1 MIKKLIYVIILP
13 LFIFCSQQSI
23 AKNVKNKK
31 TVQKVNIEKPSIFD
45 ESNKERSENLT
56 ISSDEIVK
64 EIERSLLF
72 DNESKE
78 RADFYNKKDI
88 RKSVFTL
95 EAGNKKNDDK
105 SKNKDKDKE
114 KKVDDSED
122 SNKQDKAI
130 AEVLIIDSKKDDID
144 LREKEKLAYNA
155 AIIGQYEVAIEL
167 YKKILEKEPDNQYV
181 KFAMAV
187 NYQNIRQFRQAK
199 SIYYQLLKSNPD
211 NNQEIINNLL
221 AIIIEE
227 NPRDASYILTRL
239 TVQNPTSAA
248 IMSQAALAFE
258 KIKDYNQAIYLLKKA
273 ITIDNNNIEYFYNLA
288 IIYDKNEDYD
298 NAISY
303 YMQTMRKITLLDN
316 NNYFNE
322 AKQIEA
328 RLSAIKEL
336 NQ

>member
-1 MIKKLIYVIILP
+1 MFKKLIYIIILP

-23 AKNVKNKK
+23 AKNVKNRK
-31 TVQKVNIEKPSIFD
+31 TVKKVNIEKSSIFD
-45 ESNKERSENLT
+45 EASKEKSENLI

-72 DNESKE
+72 DNDSKE

-95 EAGNKKNDDK
+95 EAGNKKKDN
-105 SKNKDKDKE
+105 KNKDKE
-114 KKVDDSED
+114 KKADDGEE

-130 AEVLIIDSKKDDID
+130 AEVIIIDGKKDDID

-303 YMQTMRKITLLDN
+303 YMQTMRKIAALDN

-328 RLSAIKEL
+328 RLSTIKEL